1 MDGRSWVIPLKMP
14 DSQPNGNRPNAVLRI
29 IAISSRPA
37 TRAGGLKTAPESN
50 FPPIAAHGTSSA
62 TPLQRQEFFPRAAAV
77 APSVGLRPH
86 SGATAAAHSHPGC
99 RIALPQEDSIPRKGG
114 QYWTRKGVAIGR
126 DLTVGG
132 YSAARGVGAGGD
144 SGST

>member
-50 FPPIAAHGTSSA
+50 FPPIAAHGTSRA
-62 TPLQRQEFFPRAAAV
+62 TPLQRQEFFRA
-77 APSVGLRPH
+77 PQ
-86 SGATAAAHSHPGC
+86 HSHPGC
-99 RIALPQEDSIPRKGG
+99 RIALPQEDSVPRKGG

-126 DLTVGG
+126 DLTLPGKFRG
-132 YSAARGVGAGGD
+132 LDRDHARELWR
-144 SGST
+144 TQ